1 MNKQRLK
8 KQILNKK
15 IAAAVIAGFMTLTL
29 AQPANA
35 ATSGGSCTS
44 AGAKTVIAKNTYVC
58 AKNPFFSTTKLT
70 WVWDGCIELNTD
82 YQAGIKEAQTVL
94 RSSETNRFQQIE
106 PVGQTLK
113 DLIKW
118 NALITYAKGNVV
130 YYGSTY
136 YLATRT
142 SVNKAPTSVNIGS
155 SKSWVVHQPTNANSK
170 IGQMPT
176 PTEVLATANKQVAAL
191 TSSAVKTTVA
201 TTKLKYTTLASD
213 LTSKIAALEASKAPI
228 QSVIDTLDPVLVEL
242 KSSVALVSI
251 TKGLV
256 QDKCNPKY

>member
-1 MNKQRLK
+1 MK
-8 KQILNKK
+8 KKLSAVLITGFLILG
-15 IAAAVIAGFMTLTL
+15 VTT
-29 AQPANA
+29 PANA
-35 ATSGGSCTS
+35 ATAGGSCTK
-44 AGAKTVIAKNTYVC
+44 AGLKTTIAKNTYVC

-94 RSSETNRFQQIE
+94 RASETNRFQQIE

-136 YLATRT
+136 YSATKT
-142 SVNKAPTSVNIGS
+142 SVNKAPTSTNIGS
-155 SKSWVVHQPTNANSK
+155 TKFWIVYKPTNANSK

-176 PTEVLATANKQVAAL
+176 PATVLATANKQVAAL
-191 TSSAVKTTVA
+191 TSSAVKTSVA
-201 TTKLKYTTLASD
+201 ATKLKYTTLASD
-213 LTSKIAALEASKAPI
+213 LTTKIAALEANKQPI
-228 QSVIDTLDPVLVEL
+228 QSVIDTLDPVLTEL
-242 KSSVALVSI
+242 KSAVALVSI
-251 TKGLV
+251 TKDLV
-256 QDKCNPKY
+256 KDKCNPRY

>member
-1 MNKQRLK
+1 LK
-8 KQILNKK
+8 KKLSAVLITGFLILG
-15 IAAAVIAGFMTLTL
+15 VTT
-29 AQPANA
+29 PANA
-35 ATSGGSCTS
+35 ATAGGSCTK
-44 AGAKTVIAKNTYVC
+44 AGLKTTIAKNTYVC

-94 RSSETNRFQQIE
+94 RASETNRFQQIE

-136 YLATRT
+136 YSATKT
-142 SVNKAPTSVNIGS
+142 SVNKAPTSTNIGS
-155 SKSWVVHQPTNANSK
+155 TKFWIVYKPTNANSK

-176 PTEVLATANKQVAAL
+176 PATVLATANKQVAAL
-191 TSSAVKTTVA
+191 TSSAVKTSVA
-201 TTKLKYTTLASD
+201 ATKLKYTTLASD
-213 LTSKIAALEASKAPI
+213 LTTKIAALEANKQPI
-228 QSVIDTLDPVLVEL
+228 QSVIDTLDPVLTEL
-242 KSSVALVSI
+242 KSAVALVSI
-251 TKGLV
+251 TKDLV
-256 QDKCNPKY
+256 KDKCNPRY

>member
-1 MNKQRLK
+1 M
-8 KQILNKK
+8 NKK
-15 IAAAVIAGFMTLTL
+15 IASVITAGFLILGL

-44 AGAKTVIAKNTYVC
+44 AGASTVIAKNTYVC
-58 AKNPFFSTTKLT
+58 AKNPFYNTSKLT

-94 RSSETNRFQQIE
+94 RSSEANRFQQIE
-106 PVGQTLK
+106 PVGQPLK
-113 DLIKW
+113 DLIQW

-136 YLATRT
+136 YAATKT
-142 SVNKAPTSVNIGS
+142 SVNKAPTSANIGS
-155 SKSWVVHQPTNANSK
+155 TKFWIVSQPTNANSK

-176 PTEVLATANKQVAAL
+176 PTAVLATANKQVAAL
-191 TSSAVKTTVA
+191 TATAVKTTVA
-201 TTKLKYTTLASD
+201 ATKLKYTTLASD
-213 LTSKIAALEASKAPI
+213 LTTKIAALEANKAPI

-242 KSSVALVSI
+242 KSAVALVSI

>member
-1 MNKQRLK
+1 MK
-8 KQILNKK
+8 KKLSAVLITGFLILG
-15 IAAAVIAGFMTLTL
+15 VTT
-29 AQPANA
+29 PANA
-35 ATSGGSCTS
+35 ATAGGSCTT
-44 AGAKTVIAKNTYVC
+44 AGVKTTIAKNTYVC

-94 RSSETNRFQQIE
+94 RKSEKDRFEQIE

-136 YLATRT
+136 YSATKT
-142 SVNKAPTSVNIGS
+142 SVNKAPTSANIGS
-155 SKSWVVHQPTNANSK
+155 TKFWIVYQPTNANSK

-176 PTEVLATANKQVAAL
+176 PAIALATANKQVAAL
-191 TSSAVKTTVA
+191 TSSAVKTSVA
-201 TTKLKYTTLASD
+201 ATKLKYTTLASD
-213 LTSKIAALEASKAPI
+213 LTTKIAALEANKQPI
-228 QSVIDTLDPVLVEL
+228 QSVIDTLDPVLTEL
-242 KSSVALVSI
+242 KSAVALVSI
-251 TKGLV
+251 TKDLV
-256 QDKCNPKY
+256 KDKCNPRY

>member
-1 MNKQRLK
+1 M
-8 KQILNKK
+8 NKK
-15 IAAAVIAGFMTLTL
+15 ILAAVTAGFLTLAL
-29 AQPANA
+29 AQPASA

-58 AKNPFFSTTKLT
+58 AKNPFFNTSKLT

-94 RSSETNRFQQIE
+94 RSSEANRFQQIE

-118 NALITYAKGNVV
+118 NALITYTKGNVV

-136 YLATRT
+136 YLAART
-142 SVNKAPTSVNIGS
+142 SVNKAPTSANIGS
-155 SKSWVVHQPTNANSK
+155 SRSWVVHQPTNANSK
-170 IGQMPT
+170 VGQMPT

-191 TSSAVKTTVA
+191 TSSAVKTSVA
-201 TTKLKYTTLASD
+201 ATKLKYTTLASD
-213 LTSKIAALEASKAPI
+213 LTTKIAALEANKQPI

-242 KSSVALVSI
+242 KSAVALVSI

-256 QDKCNPKY
+256 QDKCNPRY

>member
-1 MNKQRLK
+1 MK

-15 IAAAVIAGFMTLTL
+15 LAAAVTAGFLILGL

-44 AGAKTVIAKNTYVC
+44 AGASTVIAKNTYVC
-58 AKNPFFSTTKLT
+58 AKNPFFNTTKLT

-94 RSSETNRFQQIE
+94 RSSEANRFQQIE

-113 DLIKW
+113 DLIQW

-136 YLATRT
+136 YSATKT
-142 SVNKAPTSVNIGS
+142 SVNKAPTSANIGS
-155 SKSWVVHQPTNANSK
+155 TKFWIVYQPTNANSK

-176 PTEVLATANKQVAAL
+176 PTIALATANKQVAAL
-191 TSSAVKTTVA
+191 TSTAVKTSVA
-201 TTKLKYTTLASD
+201 ATKLKYTTLASD
-213 LTSKIAALEASKAPI
+213 LTTKIAALEANKAPI

-242 KSSVALVSI
+242 KSAVALVSI

-256 QDKCNPKY
+256 QDKCNPRY

>member
-1 MNKQRLK
+1 M
-8 KQILNKK
+8 NKK
-15 IAAAVIAGFMTLTL
+15 IAAVITAGFLILGL

-44 AGAKTVIAKNTYVC
+44 AGASTVIAKNTYVC
-58 AKNPFFSTTKLT
+58 AKNPFYNTSKLT

-94 RSSETNRFQQIE
+94 RSSEANRFQQIE
-106 PVGQTLK
+106 PVGQPLK
-113 DLIKW
+113 DLIQW

-136 YLATRT
+136 YAATKT
-142 SVNKAPTSVNIGS
+142 SVNKAPTSANIGS
-155 SKSWVVHQPTNANSK
+155 TKFWIVSQPTNANSK

-176 PTEVLATANKQVAAL
+176 PTAVLATANKQVAAL
-191 TSSAVKTTVA
+191 TATAVKTTVA
-201 TTKLKYTTLASD
+201 ATKLKYTTLASD
-213 LTSKIAALEASKAPI
+213 LTTKIAALEANKAPI

-242 KSSVALVSI
+242 KSAVALVSI

>member
-1 MNKQRLK
+1 MK
-8 KQILNKK
+8 KSILNKK
-15 IAAAVIAGFMTLTL
+15 VAAAVTAGFLILGL

-35 ATSGGSCTS
+35 ATSGGTCTT
-44 AGAKTVIAKNTYVC
+44 AGASTVIAKNTYVC
-58 AKNPFFSTTKLT
+58 AKNPFFNTTKLT

-94 RSSETNRFQQIE
+94 RSSEANRFQQIE

-113 DLIKW
+113 DLIQW

-136 YLATRT
+136 YAATKT
-142 SVNKAPTSVNIGS
+142 SVNKAPTSANIGS
-155 SKSWVVHQPTNANSK
+155 TKFWIVSQPTNANSK

-176 PTEVLATANKQVAAL
+176 PTAVLATANKQVAAL
-191 TSSAVKTTVA
+191 TATAVKTTVA
-201 TTKLKYTTLASD
+201 ATKLKYTTLASD
-213 LTSKIAALEASKAPI
+213 LTTKIAALEANKAPI

-242 KSSVALVSI
+242 KSAVALVSI